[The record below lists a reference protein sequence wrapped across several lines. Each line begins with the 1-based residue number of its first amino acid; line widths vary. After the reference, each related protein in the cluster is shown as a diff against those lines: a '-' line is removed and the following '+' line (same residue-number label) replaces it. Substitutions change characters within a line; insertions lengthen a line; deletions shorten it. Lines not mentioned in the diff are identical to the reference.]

1 MGVESNNLYQIKNS
15 NFCKNIYKLVGG
27 EEMSLFL
34 LQKIRRINKLLQKT
48 GFQPVMFNDIC
59 QVVSD
64 GIDSN
69 VMIFSK
75 KGKLLGVSTN
85 DDYGILNQFGNLTVG
100 DYLEEMINKK
110 LLNFIETQ
118 DNIKIQDLG
127 MEEDS
132 EYGNDF
138 NIVVTPIE
146 AGGEK
151 IGTLVTYKNH
161 AEFDVEDVIII
172 EYAGTVIG
180 LEIIRSMNEEN
191 AEEIRKTTIVKSAIG
206 TLSYSELEAILHI
219 FEELEGREGLLVA
232 SKIADRVGITRS
244 VIVNALRKFESAG
257 VIESRSLGMKGTF
270 IKVLNDVLI
279 EELDKLRK

>member
-1 MGVESNNLYQIKNS
+1 
-15 NFCKNIYKLVGG
+15 
-27 EEMSLFL
+27 MSLFL
-34 LQKIRRINKLLQKT
+34 LQKIRKINKLLQRT
-48 GFQPVMFNDIC
+48 GFQPVVFNDIC
-59 QVVSD
+59 KAVSD
-64 GIDSN
+64 GINSN

-85 DDYGILNQFGNLTVG
+85 DDYGILAQMRNLTVG
-100 DYLEEMINKK
+100 DYLDEKLNKK

-118 DNIKIQDLG
+118 ENIKEKDIG
-127 MEEDS
+127 IEEDAT
-132 EYGNDF
+132 YGNDF
-138 NIVVTPIE
+138 NFVITPIE

-151 IGTLVTYKNH
+151 IGTLVTFKNH
-161 AEFDVEDVIII
+161 TKFDVEDMIII

-219 FEELEGREGLLVA
+219 FEELEGDEGLLVA

-279 EELDKLRK
+279 EELDKLRR